1 MLLLSVVLPRW
12 VDVVSTNFASL
23 LFMPWFMLYLHISH
37 VLCLQL
43 PSICTQF
50 NRPPDTSVHI
60 YLPLASWTP
69 SFSRF
74 LQRQVNRKHS
84 FNMIAMMLYSPCLK
98 RTVCVGQPKPGQAE
112 HPPLWLKPAARP
124 SRRTKRN
131 YVIQRAILTWYNTH
145 ISILN
150 FKQFRALSK
159 AEGVLC
165 SLQTTFLPQ
174 YDSSVR
180 SASRSASV
188 FWAWFS
194 WHNRK
199 ARNSLVFKRF
209 GFLRLFTP

>member
-1 MLLLSVVLPRW
+1 MLSVVLPRW

-60 YLPLASWTP
+60 YLPLVSWTP

-112 HPPLWLKPAARP
+112 HPPLWLKPAGRLEELNVIMSFKGQYWRGIIRTSQYWTSSNFVPFPRPKVSFAVCKPHSFRNMIHLYGALRARLR
-124 SRRTKRN
+124 SSELGLAGTIGRRG
-131 YVIQRAILTWYNTH
+131 TH
-145 ISILN
+145 
-150 FKQFRALSK
+150 
-159 AEGVLC
+159 
-165 SLQTTFLPQ
+165 
-174 YDSSVR
+174 
-180 SASRSASV
+180 
-188 FWAWFS
+188 
-194 WHNRK
+194 
-199 ARNSLVFKRF
+199 
-209 GFLRLFTP
+209 